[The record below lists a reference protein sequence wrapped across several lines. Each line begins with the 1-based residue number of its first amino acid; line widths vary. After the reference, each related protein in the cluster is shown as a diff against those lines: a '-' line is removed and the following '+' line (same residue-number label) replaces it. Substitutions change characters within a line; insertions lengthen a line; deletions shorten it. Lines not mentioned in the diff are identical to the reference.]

1 MAKPLY
7 IQERPKSLKTLRG
20 NPEAKKILREW
31 VKRDSFP
38 SFIMLTGPSGT
49 GKTTLARMIAKRL
62 GCGRGDFEE
71 LNAASTG
78 RGIDTIRRI
87 ESQMML
93 SPLHGDGKVY
103 YFDECHNM
111 SKDAQTASL
120 KMLEDTPGH
129 VTFIYATTDPKK
141 MLPTIRTR
149 ASIISMKPL
158 NDKDMFDL
166 LTDVCDRHDIDL
178 EDGSLDIIVEHS
190 GGSSRQ
196 GLVYLDQCRSMSVA
210 EIEQAVANESA
221 NTQAIELA
229 RALMSKK
236 PWKTVT
242 ELLKSIEEE
251 PEGLRRMI
259 LAYAGSVILGG
270 GKMAPRAY
278 VLVDQFGTNY
288 FDTGKAGLIGDCYA
302 VYHQ

>member
-103 YFDECHNM
+103 YFDECHNL
-111 SKDAQTASL
+111 SL
-120 KMLEDTPGH
+120 IH
-129 VTFIYATTDPKK
+129 I
-141 MLPTIRTR
+141 
-149 ASIISMKPL
+149 
-158 NDKDMFDL
+158 
-166 LTDVCDRHDIDL
+166 
-178 EDGSLDIIVEHS
+178 
-190 GGSSRQ
+190 
-196 GLVYLDQCRSMSVA
+196 
-210 EIEQAVANESA
+210 
-221 NTQAIELA
+221 
-229 RALMSKK
+229 
-236 PWKTVT
+236 
-242 ELLKSIEEE
+242 
-251 PEGLRRMI
+251 
-259 LAYAGSVILGG
+259 
-270 GKMAPRAY
+270 
-278 VLVDQFGTNY
+278 
-288 FDTGKAGLIGDCYA
+288 
-302 VYHQ
+302 